1 MFLGYF
7 ESQKDLLRHA
17 DRLIFWE
24 NIATKKLCQDF
35 PWNVGKNKI
44 IKLSTPEKILLVED
58 LRDSIVSD
66 ESAVP
71 VPQSHMEELD
81 RRLKRYGSPPGTL
94 LSLEELRARI
104 EKRK

>member
-1 MFLGYF
+1 VRASDIP
-7 ESQKDLLRHA
+7 E
-17 DRLIFWE
+17 
-24 NIATKKLCQDF
+24 
-35 PWNVGKNKI
+35 I

-58 LRDSIVSD
+58 LWDSIASD

-81 RRLKRYGSPPGTL
+81 RRLKRYGSSPGNL
-94 LSLEELRARI
+94 LSLDELRTGI